1 MFIDNIE
8 ELASQNKMS
17 LAAVANACGLSNN
30 AATKWRRGAVP
41 NSKNMKKIAD
51 YFGVSVEYLLRDG
64 DKRSAENNSSNIS
77 NSAII
82 QGNTGNHVSATVGQ
96 PVQNDINPLEAELL
110 RIFRNLDM
118 RSQTAVLTC
127 AYEQEERQTK
137 K

>member
-1 MFIDNIE
+1 MFYEKVQSLCAEHGVKISTIVK
-8 ELASQNKMS
+8 ELGISTSMPTQWKNGAIPK
-17 LAAVANACGLSNN
+17 LS
-30 AATKWRRGAVP
+30 TVQ
-41 NSKNMKKIAD
+41 KIAD
-51 YFGVSVEYLLRDG
+51 YFGVPMDYFVADQ
-64 DKRSAENNSSNIS
+64 SSNRVENVS